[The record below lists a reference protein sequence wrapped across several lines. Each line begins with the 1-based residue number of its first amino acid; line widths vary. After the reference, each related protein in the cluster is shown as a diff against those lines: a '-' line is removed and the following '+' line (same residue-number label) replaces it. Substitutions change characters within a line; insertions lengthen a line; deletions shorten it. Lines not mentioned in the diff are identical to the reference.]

1 MFKKICGLVIALG
14 LVAVPALQV
23 SAMSLIATEKQY
35 YTVQLRSDEK
45 TLNYVKI
52 IFENSSSSDEL
63 KSYTFSAPNGLK
75 ISNVGVQ
82 QVLAKPK
89 DGSICKTYETIDQWR
104 DRQTYF
110 YNNYS
115 ATQIQQEY
123 ERGKKCLEYETT
135 GEYDEDFDYDGNMS
149 STYDYYYYSYY
160 QRPDAKFNYSDL
172 TIQENGSD
180 YTVELEKPV
189 KPKKQ
194 AAILVSFVGDGVISN
209 FLGYYSYEYKTLVS
223 KQMVSKA
230 TVAINFDEGMYSR
243 EAKQKRTVE
252 TSGSSEYG
260 IKSGVSADANYQSD
274 STDDIWGSIGQGGT
288 YVKTQSNLM
297 PGDVMRVRGVFA
309 ESPWQLF
316 LKEIAITGL
325 VLAVLAIGSVIG
337 YRWYRKNHPKVE
349 KKMLEKS
356 VSTFSNPGS
365 MLVDPGTVSHGR
377 AVTVTLVSL
386 VIFGVTT
393 LLIGSMVALITRSNI
408 GSYIVVILGIVLGLY
423 TLVILPIAYIF
434 NRDRRAI
441 FKWALTQSVG
451 LLTLLLIV
459 VLIVMLTSGSTSNG
473 YVDGPMYNN

>member
-14 LVAVPALQV
+14 LVAVPALQA

-115 ATQIQQEY
+115 AAQIQQEY

-149 STYDYYYYSYY
+149 SSYDYYYYSYY
-160 QRPDAKFNYSDL
+160 QRPDTKFNYSDL
-172 TIQENGSD
+172 TLQENGSD

-194 AAILVSFVGDGVISN
+194 AAILVSFVGEGVISN

-260 IKSGVSADANYQSD
+260 I
-274 STDDIWGSIGQGGT
+274 
-288 YVKTQSNLM
+288 
-297 PGDVMRVRGVFA
+297 
-309 ESPWQLF
+309 
-316 LKEIAITGL
+316 
-325 VLAVLAIGSVIG
+325 
-337 YRWYRKNHPKVE
+337 
-349 KKMLEKS
+349 
-356 VSTFSNPGS
+356 
-365 MLVDPGTVSHGR
+365 
-377 AVTVTLVSL
+377 
-386 VIFGVTT
+386 
-393 LLIGSMVALITRSNI
+393 
-408 GSYIVVILGIVLGLY
+408 
-423 TLVILPIAYIF
+423 
-434 NRDRRAI
+434 
-441 FKWALTQSVG
+441 
-451 LLTLLLIV
+451 
-459 VLIVMLTSGSTSNG
+459 
-473 YVDGPMYNN
+473 